1 MSAAAAADLE
11 REIRAICDKHGVTRQ
26 QLRGICEQLLREDG
40 VEPVEPAEPE
50 VVFRAVEEGEV
61 GRR

>member
-40 VEPVEPAEPE
+40 VEPPEPTAE
-50 VVFRAVEEGEV
+50 VVFRAVE
-61 GRR
+61 RDDT

>member
-26 QLRGICEQLLREDG
+26 RLRGICEQLLREEG
-40 VEPVEPAEPE
+40 VEPAEPVE
-50 VVFRAVEEGEV
+50 PELVFRAVE
-61 GRR
+61 RDDL